1 MHKFY
6 IWVSKSIQETFNLS
20 HVISNTDTSVLVE
33 VDTLD
38 LTKLDIAQVAYS
50 IHPIPVV

>member
-6 IWVSKSIQETFNLS
+6 IWVSKVIQNSFNFSTVLSTTET
-20 HVISNTDTSVLVE
+20 TVLVE

-38 LTKLDIAQVAYS
+38 LTKLDIAQVEYS
-50 IHPIPVV
+50 IHPIPVL